1 MSSPDL
7 GPVLD
12 QALQHGGVA
21 VVGGDV
27 CGGLAVVVLGVD
39 VAVAHRQQLR
49 HHRHV
54 ANLTFKYFLVRHPN
68 IFPALTPDRR
78 GAAGSPCRGA
88 LTRAAPW
95 LRARVWRARAAD
107 PS

>member
-39 VAVAHRQQLR
+39 VAVAHRQQLG
-49 HHRHV
+49 HHRYV
-54 ANLTFKYFLVRHPN
+54 TDLTFNYFRYAIKIFLVLRPN
-68 IFPALTPDRR
+68 IFLT
-78 GAAGSPCRGA
+78 
-88 LTRAAPW
+88 LT
-95 LRARVWRARAAD
+95 
-107 PS
+107 